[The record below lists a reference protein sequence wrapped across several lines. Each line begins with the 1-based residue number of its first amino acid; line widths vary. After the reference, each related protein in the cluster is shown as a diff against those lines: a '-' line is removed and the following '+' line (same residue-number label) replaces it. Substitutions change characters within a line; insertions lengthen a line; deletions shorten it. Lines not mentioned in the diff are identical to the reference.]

1 MRRILFDRSGA
12 PQHYM
17 TGAGVLYDLENRFV
31 GSVQAGEP
39 EPVLNAEGRVVAWL
53 AGGFVWDASGVLAF
67 IKGATPQGE
76 LELPKTLPL
85 RVPLFPSPAPLHP
98 LLLRPEPPLRRW
110 VWSETTLIDVLA
122 PTHAV

>member
-1 MRRILFDRSGA
+1 MRRILFDKRGA
-12 PQHYM
+12 PQHFM

-53 AGGFVWDASGVLAF
+53 EGGFVWDASGVLAF

-98 LLLRPEPPLRRW
+98 LLLRPEPPLRHW
-110 VWSETTLIDVLA
+110 VWSETTLADLLA
-122 PTHAV
+122 PTQAV